1 MNFLITNARLVL
13 ADQVLEQASLLI
25 EDSHIAAIGLIDPI
39 HAHGAQLIDL
49 GNRYLLPG
57 LIDLH
62 ADALEKDIEP
72 RPNVHFPLDYAI
84 VQADKRNAAA
94 GITTVFHSLSFAN
107 AELGLR
113 NNAMA
118 ADIVRAIHAF
128 NGKGLVD
135 NRVHTRYEITDPTA
149 LPVLLELL
157 DEDSVHLLSIMDH
170 TPGQGQFKDMRAYRD
185 YLQNSYQKT
194 EAETQSL
201 IDDKLGQAEAAQ
213 IRVKQ
218 LIEHAHAKGVHVASH
233 DDDCPDKIAELK
245 GLNVHI
251 SEFPINLETARYA
264 IEQGMTTIM
273 GAPNILRG
281 KSQSGSMKAQDAI
294 EHGVARCLCS
304 DYAPASLLTA
314 VFMLVQRGVLE
325 LPEAVRL
332 VSFNPAVALGMAD
345 RGEIA
350 VGKRADLVCVEF
362 LDDYPQVGQCWVKGR
377 RVYQTRFDGA
387 LL

>member
-1 MNFLITNARLVL
+1 MNYLITNARLVL
-13 ADQVLEQASLLI
+13 TDAIVEHASLLI
-25 EDSHIAAIGLIDPI
+25 EDGCITAINPSD
-39 HAHGAQLIDL
+39 ANAEQTIDL

-72 RPNVHFPLDYAI
+72 RPNVHFPLEFAI
-84 VQADKRNAAA
+84 AQADKRNAAA

-157 DEDSVHLLSIMDH
+157 NEDAVHLLSIMDH
-170 TPGQGQFKDMRAYRD
+170 TPGQGQFKDMRAYQD
-185 YLQNSYQKT
+185 YLQNSYQKSA
-194 EAETQSL
+194 AETQAL
-201 IDDKLGQAEAAQ
+201 INDKLSQAEAAQ
-213 IRVKQ
+213 IRVRQ
-218 LIEHAHAKGVHVASH
+218 LIAHAHGKNIHVASH
-233 DDDCPDKIAELK
+233 DDDCSEKVADIKAL
-245 GLNVHI
+245 GVHI

-264 IEQGMTTIM
+264 IEQGMSTIM

-294 EHGVARCLCS
+294 EHGVASCLCS
-304 DYAPASLLTA
+304 DYAPASLLAA
-314 VFMLVQRGVLE
+314 VFVLE
-325 LPEAVRL
+325 QRSVLSLSEAVKL
-332 VSFNPAVALGMAD
+332 VSLNPAKALGLAD

-350 VGKRADLVCVEF
+350 VGKRADLICVDF
-362 LDDYPQVGQCWVKGR
+362 AGAYPHARQTWVNGQP
-377 RVYQTRFDGA
+377 VYQAMYGGV
-387 LL
+387 

>member
-1 MNFLITNARLVL
+1 MHYHITNARLVL

-25 EDSHIAAIGLIDPI
+25 EDGRIAAINPSDVS
-39 HAHGAQLIDL
+39 AAQTIDL

-84 VQADKRNAAA
+84 AQADKRNAAA

-170 TPGQGQFKDMRAYRD
+170 TPGQGQFKDMRAYQD
-185 YLQNSYQKT
+185 YLQKSYQKT
-194 EAETQSL
+194 AAETQAI
-201 IDDKLGQAEAAQ
+201 IDDKLAQAEAAQ

-218 LIEHAHAKGVHVASH
+218 LIAHAHAKNVHVASH
-233 DDDCPDKIAELK
+233 DDDCPDKVAEIKAL
-245 GLNVHI
+245 GVHI
-251 SEFPINLETARYA
+251 SEFPINLETARHA
-264 IEQGMTTIM
+264 IDQGMRTIM

-294 EHGVARCLCS
+294 EHGVASCLCS

-314 VFMLVQRGVLE
+314 LFVLVQRGVLN
-325 LPEAVRL
+325 LPEAVKL
-332 VSFNPAVALGMAD
+332 VSLNPAKALSLAD

-350 VGKRADLVCVEF
+350 VGKRADLVCVDF
-362 LDDYPQVGQCWVKGR
+362 VGDYPQVGQAWVNGR
-377 RVYQTRFDGA
+377 LVYTVSYAGNS
-387 LL
+387 

>member
-1 MNFLITNARLVL
+1 MNYLVNNARLVL
-13 ADQVLEQASLLI
+13 TDRVVEHASLLI
-25 EDSHIAAIGLIDPI
+25 EDGLIASIDPI
-39 HAHGAQLIDL
+39 DPTRAQSAHVIDL
-49 GNRYLLPG
+49 DNRYLLPG

-72 RPNVHFPLDYAI
+72 RPNVHFPLAYAI
-84 VQADKRNAAA
+84 AQADKRNAAA

-113 NNAMA
+113 NNGIA
-118 ADIVRAIHAF
+118 AEIVRAIHAF

-135 NRVHTRYEITDPTA
+135 NRAHTRYEITDPTA

-157 DEDSVHLLSIMDH
+157 DEDCVHLLSIMDH
-170 TPGQGQFKDMRAYRD
+170 TPGQGQFKDMRAYQE
-185 YLQNSYQKT
+185 YLQKSYQTT
-194 EAETQSL
+194 EAETQAL
-201 IDDKLGQAEAAQ
+201 IDDKLAQAEGAQ

-218 LIEHAHAKGVHVASH
+218 LIEYAHRKSVRVASH
-233 DDDCPDKIAELK
+233 DDDCRDKITELK
-245 GLNVHI
+245 ELNIHI
-251 SEFPINLETARYA
+251 SEFPTNLETARYA

-273 GAPNILRG
+273 GAPNIVRG

-294 EHGVARCLCS
+294 EHGVASCLCS

-314 VFMLVQRGVLE
+314 VFMLAQREVQS
-325 LPEAVRL
+325 LPNAVRL
-332 VSFNPAVALGMAD
+332 VSVNPAAALGMID

-362 LDDYPQVGQCWVKGR
+362 LNDYPQVWQCWVKGR
-377 RVYQTRFDGA
+377 RVYQAGFGGA
-387 LL
+387 AI

>member
-1 MNFLITNARLVL
+1 MNYLITNARLVL

-25 EDSHIAAIGLIDPI
+25 EDGHITAINPGAVKAA
-39 HAHGAQLIDL
+39 QSIDL

-84 VQADKRNAAA
+84 AQADKRNAAA

-170 TPGQGQFKDMRAYRD
+170 TPGQGQFKDMRAYQD
-185 YLQNSYQKT
+185 YLQKSYQKT
-194 EAETQSL
+194 ASETQAI
-201 IDDKLGQAEAAQ
+201 IDDKLAQAEAAQ

-218 LIEHAHAKGVHVASH
+218 LIAHAHAKNVHVASH
-233 DDDCPDKIAELK
+233 DDDCPDKVAEIKAL
-245 GLNVHI
+245 GVHI
-251 SEFPINLETARYA
+251 SEFPINLETARHA
-264 IEQGMTTIM
+264 IEQGMRTIM

-294 EHGVARCLCS
+294 EHGVASCLCS

-314 VFMLVQRGVLE
+314 LFVLVQRGVLN
-325 LPEAVRL
+325 LPEAVQL
-332 VSFNPAVALGMAD
+332 VSLNPAQALGLDD

-350 VGKRADLVCVEF
+350 VGKRADLVCV
-362 LDDYPQVGQCWVKGR
+362 DDVGAYPQARHTWVNGQP
-377 RVYQTRFDGA
+377 VYQA
-387 LL
+387 LYGGV

>member
-1 MNFLITNARLVL
+1 MNYLITNARLVL
-13 ADQVLEQASLLI
+13 ADQVLEQTSLLI
-25 EDSHIAAIGLIDPI
+25 EDAYIAAIGLIDPI
-39 HAHGAQLIDL
+39 HAHGAQVIDL

-84 VQADKRNAAA
+84 AQADKRNAAA

-170 TPGQGQFKDMRAYRD
+170 TPGQGQFKDMRAYQD
-185 YLQNSYQKT
+185 YLQKSYQKT
-194 EAETQSL
+194 AAETQAI
-201 IDDKLGQAEAAQ
+201 IDDKLAQAEAAQ

-218 LIEHAHAKGVHVASH
+218 LIAHAHAKNVHVASH
-233 DDDCPDKIAELK
+233 DDDCPDKVAEIKAL
-245 GLNVHI
+245 GVHI
-251 SEFPINLETARYA
+251 SEFPINLETARHA
-264 IEQGMTTIM
+264 IEQGMRTIM

-294 EHGVARCLCS
+294 EHGVASCLCS

-314 VFMLVQRGVLE
+314 LFVLVQRGVLN
-325 LPEAVRL
+325 LPEAVKL
-332 VSFNPAVALGMAD
+332 VSLNPAQALSLAD

-350 VGKRADLVCVEF
+350 VGKRADLVCVDF
-362 LDDYPQVGQCWVKGR
+362 VGDYPQVGQAWVNGR
-377 RVYQTRFDGA
+377 LVYTASYAGNN
-387 LL
+387 

>member
-1 MNFLITNARLVL
+1 MNYLITNARLVL
-13 ADQVLEQASLLI
+13 ADRIVEQASLLI
-25 EDSHIAAIGLIDPI
+25 ENGHIAAINPSDAKAG
-39 HAHGAQLIDL
+39 QTIDL

-84 VQADKRNAAA
+84 AQADKRNAAA

-170 TPGQGQFKDMRAYRD
+170 TPGQGQFKDMRAYQD
-185 YLQNSYQKT
+185 YLQKSYQKT
-194 EAETQSL
+194 AAETQAI
-201 IDDKLGQAEAAQ
+201 IDDKLAQAEAAQ

-245 GLNVHI
+245 RLNVHI

-332 VSFNPAVALGMAD
+332 VSANPAAALGMAD

-350 VGKRADLVCVEF
+350 VGKRADLVCVDF
-362 LDDYPQVGQCWVKGR
+362 LGAYPQARQTWVNGQA
-377 RVYQTRFDGA
+377 VYQALYGGA
-387 LL
+387 

>member
-1 MNFLITNARLVL
+1 MNYLITNARLVL
-13 ADQVLEQASLLI
+13 ADQVLEQTSLLI
-25 EDSHIAAIGLIDPI
+25 EDGYIVAIGLIDPI
-39 HAHGAQLIDL
+39 HAHGAQVTDL

-84 VQADKRNAAA
+84 AQADKRNAAA

-170 TPGQGQFKDMRAYRD
+170 TPGQGQFKDMRAYQD
-185 YLQNSYQKT
+185 YLQKSYQKT
-194 EAETQSL
+194 AAETQAI
-201 IDDKLGQAEAAQ
+201 IDDKLAQAEAAQ

-218 LIEHAHAKGVHVASH
+218 LIAHAHAKNVHVASH
-233 DDDCPDKIAELK
+233 DDDCPDKVAEIKAL
-245 GLNVHI
+245 GVHI
-251 SEFPINLETARYA
+251 SEFPINLETARHA
-264 IEQGMTTIM
+264 IEQGMRTIM

-294 EHGVARCLCS
+294 EHGVASCLCS

-314 VFMLVQRGVLE
+314 LFVLVQRGVLN
-325 LPEAVRL
+325 LPEAVKL
-332 VSFNPAVALGMAD
+332 VSLNPAQALSLAD

-350 VGKRADLVCVEF
+350 VGKRADLVCVDF
-362 LDDYPQVGQCWVKGR
+362 VGDYPQVGQAWVNGR
-377 RVYQTRFDGA
+377 LVYSASYAGNS
-387 LL
+387 

>member
-25 EDSHIAAIGLIDPI
+25 EDGHIAAIGLIDPI

-84 VQADKRNAAA
+84 AQADKRNAAA

-170 TPGQGQFKDMRAYRD
+170 TPGQGQFKDMRAYQD
-185 YLQNSYQKT
+185 YLQKSYQKT
-194 EAETQSL
+194 EAETQAI
-201 IDDKLGQAEAAQ
+201 IDDKLAQAEAAQ

-233 DDDCPDKIAELK
+233 DDDCPDKVAEIKAL
-245 GLNVHI
+245 GVHI
-251 SEFPINLETARYA
+251 SEFPINLETARHA
-264 IEQGMTTIM
+264 IDQGMSTIM

-294 EHGVARCLCS
+294 EHGVASCLCS

-314 VFMLVQRGVLE
+314 LFVLVQRGVLS
-325 LPEAVRL
+325 LPAAVKL
-332 VSFNPAVALGMAD
+332 VCLNPANALSLDD

-350 VGKRADLVCVEF
+350 VGKRADLIGVDFVG
-362 LDDYPQVGQCWVKGR
+362 DYPQVGHAWVNGR
-377 RVYQTRFDGA
+377 LVYNASYAGNS
-387 LL
+387 

>member
-1 MNFLITNARLVL
+1 MHYHITNARLIL

-25 EDSHIAAIGLIDPI
+25 EDGQITAINPSTVKAA
-39 HAHGAQLIDL
+39 QSIDL

-72 RPNVHFPLDYAI
+72 RPNVHFPLEFAI
-84 VQADKRNAAA
+84 AQADKRNAAA

-170 TPGQGQFKDMRAYRD
+170 TPGQGQFKDMRAYQD
-185 YLQNSYQKT
+185 YLQKSYQKT
-194 EAETQSL
+194 EAETQAI
-201 IDDKLGQAEAAQ
+201 IDDKLAQAEAAQ

-218 LIEHAHAKGVHVASH
+218 LIAHAHAKNVHVASH
-233 DDDCPDKIAELK
+233 DDDCPDKVAEIKAL
-245 GLNVHI
+245 GVHI

-264 IEQGMTTIM
+264 IEQGMRTIM

-294 EHGVARCLCS
+294 EHGVASCLCS
-304 DYAPASLLTA
+304 DYAPASLLAA
-314 VFMLVQRGVLE
+314 VFLLEQRGVLS
-325 LPEAVRL
+325 LPEAVQL
-332 VSFNPAVALGMAD
+332 VSLNPAQALGLAD

-350 VGKRADLVCVEF
+350 VGKRADLVCVDF
-362 LDDYPQVGQCWVKGR
+362 VDAYPQTRQTWVNGQP
-377 RVYQTRFDGA
+377 VYQA
-387 LL
+387 LYGGE

>member
-1 MNFLITNARLVL
+1 MQYHITNARLVL
-13 ADQVLEQASLLI
+13 ADQVMDQASLLI
-25 EDSHIAAIGLIDPI
+25 EDGQITAINPSAVKAA
-39 HAHGAQLIDL
+39 QSIDL

-57 LIDLH
+57 MIDLH

-72 RPNVHFPLDYAI
+72 RPNVHFPLEFAI
-84 VQADKRNAAA
+84 AQADKRNAAA

-170 TPGQGQFKDMRAYRD
+170 TPGQGQFKDMRAYQD
-185 YLQNSYQKT
+185 YLQKSYQKT
-194 EAETQSL
+194 AAETQAI
-201 IDDKLGQAEAAQ
+201 IDDKLAQAEAAQ

-218 LIEHAHAKGVHVASH
+218 LIAHAHAKNVHVASH
-233 DDDCPDKIAELK
+233 DDDCPDKVAEIKAL
-245 GLNVHI
+245 GVHI

-264 IEQGMTTIM
+264 IEHGMRTIM

-294 EHGVARCLCS
+294 EHGVASCLCS
-304 DYAPASLLTA
+304 DYAPASLLAA
-314 VFMLVQRGVLE
+314 VFLLEQRGVLS
-325 LPEAVRL
+325 LPEAVQL
-332 VSFNPAVALGMAD
+332 VSLNPAQALGLAD

-350 VGKRADLVCVEF
+350 VGKRADLVCVDFVEA
-362 LDDYPQVGQCWVKGR
+362 YPQTRQTWVNGQP
-377 RVYQTRFDGA
+377 VYQALYGGA
-387 LL
+387 

>member
-1 MNFLITNARLVL
+1 MKYQITNARLVL
-13 ADQVLEQASLLI
+13 ADQVVEHASLLI
-25 EDSHIAAIGLIDPI
+25 EDGRIAAINPSD
-39 HAHGAQLIDL
+39 ANAEQKVDL

-72 RPNVHFPLDYAI
+72 RPNVHFPLEFAI
-84 VQADKRNAAA
+84 AQADKRNAAA

-113 NNAMA
+113 NNTMA
-118 ADIVRAIHAF
+118 AEIVRAIHAF
-128 NGKGLVD
+128 SDKALVD

-157 DEDSVHLLSIMDH
+157 DEDAVHLLSIMDH
-170 TPGQGQFKDMRAYRD
+170 TPGQGQFKDMRAYQD

-201 IDDKLGQAEAAQ
+201 IDDKRSQAKAAQ
-213 IRVKQ
+213 IRVRQ
-218 LIEHAHAKGVHVASH
+218 LINHAHSKNVHVASH
-233 DDDCPDKIAELK
+233 DDDCLEKVSAIKAL
-245 GLNVHI
+245 GVHI
-251 SEFPINLETARYA
+251 SEFPINLDTARHA
-264 IEQGMTTIM
+264 IEQGMSTIM

-294 EHGVARCLCS
+294 EHGVATCLCS
-304 DYAPASLLTA
+304 DYSPASLLAA
-314 VFMLVQRGVLE
+314 VFLLEQHGVLT
-325 LPEAVRL
+325 LPEAVKL
-332 VSFNPAVALGMAD
+332 TSLNPARALGLTD

-350 VGKRADLVCVEF
+350 VGKRADLICVDF
-362 LDDYPQVGQCWVKGR
+362 AGSFPQARQTWVHGQP
-377 RVYQTRFDGA
+377 VYQA
-387 LL
+387 LYGGV

>member
-1 MNFLITNARLVL
+1 MNYLLTNARLVL
-13 ADQVLEQASLLI
+13 GDAVVEQASLLI
-25 EDSHIAAIGLIDPI
+25 EDNHIAAINPSIAD
-39 HAHGAQLIDL
+39 AEQSIDL

-72 RPNVHFPLDYAI
+72 RPNVHFPLEYAI
-84 VQADKRNAAA
+84 TQADKRNAAA

-118 ADIVRAIHAF
+118 AEIVRAIHAF

-170 TPGQGQFKDMRAYRD
+170 TPGQGQFKDMRAYQD
-185 YLQNSYQKT
+185 YLQNNYQKT
-194 EAETQSL
+194 AAETQAL
-201 IDDKLGQAEAAQ
+201 IDDKLAQAKAAQ
-213 IRVKQ
+213 IRVRQ
-218 LIEHAHAKGVHVASH
+218 LIAHAHAKNVHVASH
-233 DDDCPDKIAELK
+233 DDDCPDKVAEIKAL
-245 GLNVHI
+245 GVHI
-251 SEFPINLETARYA
+251 SEFPINLDTARSA
-264 IEQGMTTIM
+264 VEQGMTTIM

-294 EHGVARCLCS
+294 EHGVASCLCS

-314 VFMLVQRGVLE
+314 LFVLVQREVLT

-332 VSFNPAVALGMAD
+332 TSLNPAAALGLAD

-350 VGKRADLVCVEF
+350 VGKRADLVCVDF
-362 LDDYPQVGQCWVKGR
+362 VGDYPQVGQTWVNGR
-377 RVYQTRFDGA
+377 LVYQASYAGSN
-387 LL
+387 

>member
-1 MNFLITNARLVL
+1 MQYHITNARLVL
-13 ADQVLEQASLLI
+13 ADQVMDQASLLI
-25 EDSHIAAIGLIDPI
+25 EDGQITAINPSAVEAE
-39 HAHGAQLIDL
+39 HSIDL

-72 RPNVHFPLDYAI
+72 RPNVHFPLEFAI
-84 VQADKRNAAA
+84 AQADKRNAAA

-157 DEDSVHLLSIMDH
+157 NEDSVHLLSIMDH
-170 TPGQGQFKDMRAYRD
+170 TPGQGQFKDIRAYQD
-185 YLQNSYQKT
+185 YLQKSYQKT
-194 EAETQSL
+194 AAETQTI
-201 IDDKLGQAEAAQ
+201 IDDKLAQAEAAQ

-218 LIEHAHAKGVHVASH
+218 LIAHAHAKNVHVASH
-233 DDDCPDKIAELK
+233 DDDCPDKVAEIKAL
-245 GLNVHI
+245 GVHI
-251 SEFPINLETARYA
+251 SEFPINLETASYA
-264 IEQGMTTIM
+264 IDQGMRTIM

-294 EHGVARCLCS
+294 EHGVASCLCS
-304 DYAPASLLTA
+304 DYAPASLLAA
-314 VFMLVQRGVLE
+314 VFVLEQRGVLS
-325 LPEAVRL
+325 LSEAVQL
-332 VSFNPAVALGMAD
+332 VSLNPAQALGLAD

-350 VGKRADLVCVEF
+350 VGKRADLVCVDFVEA
-362 LDDYPQVGQCWVKGR
+362 YPQTRQTWVNGQP
-377 RVYQTRFDGA
+377 VYQALYGGA
-387 LL
+387 

>member
-1 MNFLITNARLVL
+1 MNYHITNARLVL
-13 ADQVLEQASLLI
+13 TDVIVEHASLLI
-25 EDSHIAAIGLIDPI
+25 EDGRIAAINPIDVK
-39 HAHGAQLIDL
+39 AEQTIDL

-72 RPNVHFPLDYAI
+72 RPNVHFPLEFAI
-84 VQADKRNAAA
+84 AQADKRNAAA

-113 NNAMA
+113 NNEMA

-149 LPVLLELL
+149 LPILLELL

-170 TPGQGQFKDMRAYRD
+170 TPGQGQFKDMRAYQD
-185 YLQNSYQKT
+185 YLQNSYQKSA
-194 EAETQSL
+194 AETQAL
-201 IDDKLGQAEAAQ
+201 INDKLAQAEAAQ
-213 IRVKQ
+213 IRVRQ
-218 LIEHAHAKGVHVASH
+218 LIDHAHGKNVHVASH
-233 DDDCPDKIAELK
+233 DDDCLEKVAEIK
-245 GLNVHI
+245 GLGVHI
-251 SEFPINLETARYA
+251 SEFPINLDTARCA
-264 IEQGMTTIM
+264 IEQGMSTIM

-294 EHGVARCLCS
+294 EHGVATCLCS
-304 DYAPASLLTA
+304 DYTPASLLTA
-314 VFMLVQRGVLE
+314 VFILEQRGVLS
-325 LPEAVRL
+325 LSEAVKL
-332 VSFNPAVALGMAD
+332 VSLNPAQALGLSD

-350 VGKRADLVCVEF
+350 VGKRADLICVDF
-362 LDDYPQVGQCWVKGR
+362 TGDYPQVRQTWVNGQP
-377 RVYQTRFDGA
+377 VYQALYGGA
-387 LL
+387 

>member
-1 MNFLITNARLVL
+1 MQYHITNARLVL
-13 ADQVLEQASLLI
+13 ADQVMDQASLLI
-25 EDSHIAAIGLIDPI
+25 EDGQITAINPSAVKAA
-39 HAHGAQLIDL
+39 QSIDL

-57 LIDLH
+57 MIDLH

-72 RPNVHFPLDYAI
+72 RPNVHFPLEFAI
-84 VQADKRNAAA
+84 AQADKRNAAA

-170 TPGQGQFKDMRAYRD
+170 TPGQGQFKDMRAYQD
-185 YLQNSYQKT
+185 YLQKSYQKT
-194 EAETQSL
+194 EAETQAI
-201 IDDKLGQAEAAQ
+201 IDDKLAQAEAAQ

-218 LIEHAHAKGVHVASH
+218 LIAHAHAKNVHVASH
-233 DDDCPDKIAELK
+233 DDDCPDKVAEIKAL
-245 GLNVHI
+245 GVHI

-264 IEQGMTTIM
+264 IEHGMRTIM

-294 EHGVARCLCS
+294 EHGVASCLCS
-304 DYAPASLLTA
+304 DYAPASLLAA
-314 VFMLVQRGVLE
+314 VFLLEQRGVLS
-325 LPEAVRL
+325 LPEAVQL
-332 VSFNPAVALGMAD
+332 VSLNPAQALGLAD

-350 VGKRADLVCVEF
+350 VGKRADLVCVDFVEA
-362 LDDYPQVGQCWVKGR
+362 YPQTRQTWVNGQP
-377 RVYQTRFDGA
+377 VYQALYGGA
-387 LL
+387 